1 MRQCEVRRLHRVTYE
16 NGMRMQEALVELRQR
31 DEIPDQLL
39 LLEHPPVITMG
50 RAGKETNILAS
61 SAILAERG
69 VRFYETTR
77 GGDVTYH
84 GPGQIVGYPILH
96 LGEGRRDIR
105 KYVESIEEVL
115 IRTAADFGVNA
126 RRWEI
131 NRGIW
136 VGADKLAAIGVRVAR
151 WVTSHGF
158 AFNVSTDMSYYQLI
172 TPCGLQGVGVTSLE
186 RLLGRTPEIDAVRSG
201 IVRNFA
207 DVFDREMVE
216 REDFLPVVKVVIHD
230 GERVLLLKRNPAA
243 GGNWQPVTGRVET
256 GESETDAAIRELR
269 EETGLEAAVE
279 PLGLV
284 QSFLVDKAYLPDQS
298 ESVFAHEQ
306 TFVAKVAPESPV
318 AIDPEEHDASAWF
331 TIEAALDAIHWS
343 DDRDALDLLRRTILG
358 RR

>member
-1 MRQCEVRRLHRVTYE
+1 
-16 NGMRMQEALVELRQR
+16 MRMQEALVERRQH

-50 RAGKETNILAS
+50 RAGKQTNLLAS
-61 SAILAERG
+61 REVLSARG

-84 GPGQIVGYPILH
+84 GPGQIVGYPIVH

-105 KYVESIEEVL
+105 KYVEAVEEVL
-115 IRTAADFGVNA
+115 IRTAADFGVSA

-186 RLLGRTPEIDAVRSG
+186 RMLGEAPPIDSVRSSM
-201 IVRNFA
+201 VRHFA

-216 REDFLPVVKVVIHD
+216 LSDFLPVVKVVIHD
-230 GERVLLLKRNPAA
+230 GERVLLLRRQPAA
-243 GGNWQPVTGRVET
+243 GGNWQPVTGRIER
-256 GESETDAAIRELR
+256 GESEPAAAVRELR

-279 PLGLV
+279 PLGLI
-284 QSFLVDKAYLPDQS
+284 QSFLVDKAYLPDQT
-298 ESVFAHEQ
+298 ESVFAHEH
-306 TFVAKVAPESPV
+306 TFVARVAPGSPV
-318 AIDPEEHDASAWF
+318 VVDSEEHDAYAWF
-331 TIEAALDAIHWS
+331 TFEAALDSIRWS
-343 DDRDALDLLRRTILG
+343 DDRDALELLHRTVLG

>member
-1 MRQCEVRRLHRVTYE
+1 
-16 NGMRMQEALVELRQR
+16 MRMQEALVERRQR

-50 RAGKETNILAS
+50 RAGKETNLLAS
-61 SAILAERG
+61 RELLAARG

-84 GPGQIVGYPILH
+84 GPGQIVGYPIVH

-105 KYVESIEEVL
+105 KYVEAVEEVL
-115 IRTAADFGVNA
+115 IRTADDFGVSA

-186 RLLGRTPEIDAVRSG
+186 RLFGQAPDIDAVRSS
-201 IVRNFA
+201 IVRHFA

-216 REDFLPVVKVVIHD
+216 RSEFLQVAKIVIHD
-230 GERVLLLKRNPAA
+230 GERVLLLRRQPTA
-243 GGNWQPVTGRVET
+243 GGNWQPVTGRLEP
-256 GESETDAAIRELR
+256 GESAPAAATRELR

-279 PLGLV
+279 PLGLI
-284 QSFLVDKAYLPDQS
+284 QSFLVDKAYLPDQT
-298 ESVFAHEQ
+298 ESVFAHEH
-306 TFVAKVAPESPV
+306 TFVARVAPGSPV
-318 AIDPEEHDASAWF
+318 VLDSEEHEAHAWF
-331 TIEAALDAIHWS
+331 TIEAALDAIRWS
-343 DDRDALDLLRRTILG
+343 DDRDALELLRSTILEK
-358 RR
+358 R